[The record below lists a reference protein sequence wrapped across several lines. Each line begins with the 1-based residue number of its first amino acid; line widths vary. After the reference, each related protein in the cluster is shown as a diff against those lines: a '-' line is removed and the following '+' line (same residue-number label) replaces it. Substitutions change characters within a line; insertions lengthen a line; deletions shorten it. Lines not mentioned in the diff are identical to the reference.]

1 MTDWN
6 TQIIDEFR
14 ANDGVVGGMFEGAT
28 LLVLHSTG
36 AKTGTERLAPL
47 MYQADDGGYAI
58 FASKAGA
65 TDNPDW
71 FHNLKANPQASIE
84 VGSDTLEVTAR
95 VLGDE
100 ERDPIWDAQ
109 KKAYP
114 QFAEYEKT
122 SDGRKIPVVLLAPH
136 S

>member
-28 LLVLHSTG
+28 LLILHSTG
-36 AKTGTERLAPL
+36 AKTGKERLAPL
-47 MYQADDGGYAI
+47 MYQANNGGYAI

-71 FHNLKANPQASIE
+71 FHNLKADPEASIE
-84 VGSDTLEVTAR
+84 VGTDRVEVTAW
-95 VLGDE
+95 VLGDD

-122 SDGRKIPVVLLAPH
+122 SDGRKIPVVLLAPR

>member
-28 LLVLHSTG
+28 LLILHSTG
-36 AKTGTERLAPL
+36 AKTGNQRLAPL
-47 MYQADDGGYAI
+47 MYQANNGGYAI

-71 FHNLKANPQASIE
+71 FYNLKANPEASIE
-84 VGSDTLEVTAR
+84 VGTDTVEVTAR
-95 VLGDE
+95 VLGDD

-114 QFAEYEKT
+114 QFAGYEKT
-122 SDGRKIPVVLLAPH
+122 SDGRKIPVVLLTTRP
-136 S
+136 

>member
-28 LLVLHSTG
+28 LLILHSTG
-36 AKTGTERLAPL
+36 AKTGKERLAPL
-47 MYQADDGGYAI
+47 MYQANNGGYAI
-58 FASKAGA
+58 FASKSGA

-71 FHNLKANPQASIE
+71 FYNLEANPEVSIE
-84 VGSDTLEVTAR
+84 VGTDTVEVTAR
-95 VLGDE
+95 VLGDD

-109 KKAYP
+109 KKGYP

-122 SDGRKIPVVLLAPH
+122 SEGRKIPVVLLTTSP
-136 S
+136 

>member
-28 LLVLHSTG
+28 LLILRSTG
-36 AKTGTERLAPL
+36 AKTGKARLAPL
-47 MYQADDGGYAI
+47 MYQVNNGGYAI

-71 FHNLKANPQASIE
+71 FYNLKANPETSIE
-84 VGSDTLEVTAR
+84 VGTDTVEVTAQ
-95 VLGDE
+95 VLGDD
-100 ERDPIWDAQ
+100 ERDPIWNAQ

-122 SDGRKIPVVLLAPH
+122 SEGRKIPVVLLTTSP
-136 S
+136 

>member
-28 LLVLHSTG
+28 LLILHSTG
-36 AKTGTERLAPL
+36 AKTGQERLAPL
-47 MYQADDGGYAI
+47 MYQANNGGYAI
-58 FASKAGA
+58 FASKSGA

-71 FHNLKANPQASIE
+71 FYNLKANPEASIE
-84 VGSDTLEVTAR
+84 VGTDTVEVTAR
-95 VLGDE
+95 VLGDD
-100 ERDPIWDAQ
+100 ERNPIWDAQ

-122 SDGRKIPVVLLAPH
+122 SAGRKIPVVLLTTSP
-136 S
+136 